1 MHRRLALIQLS
12 THTPCPSASTVN
24 HKVMDTTM
32 PRTYRYLLL
41 RQLLEAL
48 RNPQGTYEHMAWE

>member
-1 MHRRLALIQLS
+1 
-12 THTPCPSASTVN
+12 
-24 HKVMDTTM
+24 MDTTM